1 MSCLCNPGCFEK
13 LKSLCGNLEI
23 PCGKAS
29 PSVSAVE
36 AADTSP
42 SPPGGAFSVPVWL
55 LLMLPR
61 EESLA
66 PCRGGSSWRC
76 SRLCILLSGCSRWVG
91 ADALDCPV
99 REALMS
105 SVLHQWSSAVL
116 CLEMKWHYRPRE
128 ACSNYS
134 ASGWVKATA
143 AGAGSSV
150 AVRTRP
156 CCPPALRG
164 GWWAVGWDSVIH
176 HRCLVPWAGSDCHPH
191 LIIWALNQTVSQA
204 ALMPPTPVAVKPDL
218 LPFSW

>member
-42 SPPGGAFSVPVWL
+42 SPQEVLCLCLCGCCWCCQGKNPWL
-55 LLMLPR
+55 LAELAAPGSAAGCASF
-61 EESLA
+61 SLA
-66 PCRGGSSWRC
+66 ALGGREQMLWTV
-76 SRLCILLSGCSRWVG
+76 LWG
-91 ADALDCPV
+91 
-99 REALMS
+99 EALMS
-105 SVLHQWSSAVL
+105 SALHQWSSAVL

-128 ACSNYS
+128 ASSNYS
-134 ASGWVKATA
+134 ASGWVKTTA

-156 CCPPALRG
+156 CCPPALSG
-164 GWWAVGWDSVIH
+164 GCWAVGWDSNIH
-176 HRCLVPWAGSDCHPH
+176 HKCLVPWAVSDCHPH
-191 LIIWALNQTVSQA
+191 LIIWALNQAVSR
-204 ALMPPTPVAVKPDL
+204 L
-218 LPFSW
+218 L